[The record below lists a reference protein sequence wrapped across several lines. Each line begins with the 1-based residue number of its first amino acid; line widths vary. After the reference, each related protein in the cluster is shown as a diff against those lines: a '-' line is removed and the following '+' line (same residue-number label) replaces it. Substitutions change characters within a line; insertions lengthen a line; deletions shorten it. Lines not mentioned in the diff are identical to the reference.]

1 MVRQITFPEF
11 DRGALSH
18 EVVALSS
25 RLAFLVFYKARR
37 SLRILATAKKKQTST
52 AFPCCGL
59 FIVFIK
65 LIFKLI

>member
-18 EVVALSS
+18 EVAALSS

-37 SLRILATAKKKQTST
+37 SSRIAATAKITK
-52 AFPCCGL
+52 
-59 FIVFIK
+59 
-65 LIFKLI
+65 